1 MINNKLAEK
10 TYWIGKVDD
19 RKVPF
24 HRLILEKGTT
34 YNSYLLN
41 TEKPTIIDTV
51 DIMYGREFVKNLE
64 GIIDLNKIQY
74 VVINHVEP
82 DHAGALPTLLNKAKN
97 AIIVTTEKAREL
109 LNGMFKLNKQKY
121 LIVKDGDTL
130 NIGEKTLKFF
140 ETPYL
145 HTEETMITYCIEDKI
160 LYPCDIFSTHIANN
174 ELFNDLAKE
183 DITEDFK
190 VYYSLIMSPHRT
202 YVRNMINKVKGLD
215 INMIAPSHGYVLR
228 SDAKKYIDLYDEM
241 STVDLNKID
250 KKALILFSS
259 MTGNTGKIA
268 KALAEGLNST
278 HIKTEIFNIKNS
290 NIDDIKELAL
300 KSDAIFIGSSTKY
313 GDMIG
318 NLEDIIKDLM
328 TLDLSKKLGV
338 AFGSFG
344 WSGEAIEIINDYIKQ
359 SNMTLVDTSYI
370 VKSTGA
376 NHIKLPLKVNYF
388 DEGISG
394 KLCVD
399 AGKEIGELILK
410 QNN

>member
-64 GIIDLNKIQY
+64 EIIDLNKIQY
-74 VVINHVEP
+74 VVINHIEP
-82 DHAGALPTLLNKAKN
+82 DHAGALPILLNKAKN
-97 AIIVTTEKAREL
+97 AVIVTTEKAREL
-109 LNGMFKLNKQKY
+109 LNGMFKLNNQEY

-183 DITEDFK
+183 DIIEDFK

-215 INMIAPSHGYVLR
+215 INIIAPSHGYILR

-241 STVDLNKID
+241 STVDLNKTD

-259 MTGNTGKIA
+259 MTGNTEKIA

-278 HIKTEIFNIKNS
+278 HIKTEIFNIKS
-290 NIDDIKELAL
+290 ANIDDLKESAL
-300 KSDAIFIGSSTKY
+300 KSDAILIGSSTKY

-318 NLEDIIKDLM
+318 NLEDTIKDLI
-328 TLDLSKKLGV
+328 TLDLSNKLGV

-376 NHIKLPLKVNYF
+376 NHIKLPLKINYF
-388 DEGISG
+388 DEDTSA

-399 AGKEIGELILK
+399 AGKEIGELIL
-410 QNN
+410 QQSN